1 MSQLKRFIRRLV
13 NVLRGSRADD
23 QLSREL
29 DAHLRLIQ
37 DDFERRGLSPDEA
50 RRAARR
56 AFGGVEQAKEQQRDA
71 RSFVWL
77 EDARRDLAYAVRTLV
92 RSPGFTVTAVGSLAL
107 GIGANAAIYSLVDA
121 VLLRRVP
128 VAAPAQL
135 VEISRLNGVPLSYSL
150 FDTIRARNAVF
161 SGVFCMGSGRYSA
174 GARLGAIDAGEVHV
188 SPVSGD
194 YFNVLGVVP
203 VVGRPLNDGDLAA
216 ANTAVISHELWQRAL
231 GGDPSVVGKALRLGS
246 RAHTIVG
253 VAPPGFRGISVGQPM
268 DVWVPL
274 TYRGRGDLK
283 NAMAFTFRAVGRKF
297 PGVSDEKVLANMTVL
312 ARQWGAEWKLEQ
324 PLQMEVMSASGGLTQ
339 LRRRFSRPL
348 VVLMT
353 VVALL
358 LLIATA
364 NVANLLL
371 ARASARQREIGVRLS
386 LGASRSR
393 LIRQL
398 LTESALLAAAGGALG
413 LIAAPAAAASLVRFL
428 SSAVGRFDFTF
439 AIDRQLLVFTTFAAF
454 VAVLLFGLVPAL
466 AATRLDLSSVLKG
479 RANAAGSGPI
489 GARPGKFVV
498 VAQVAISCV
507 LLVVAI
513 LFARSLGSLTSM
525 DAGFRRENIVLFGV
539 NAEGSGLNPAEQVRL
554 YERLR
559 QRFAGLPGVLSAAVS
574 SESLFGGGTWTEPVS
589 TASFHP
595 APGQDREAV
604 LLVVSPDFFRTMDT
618 PVLRG
623 RGFEPRDDERSTG
636 VAIVNEATARYFF
649 GGADPLNR
657 TLRVE
662 ARDFPEPLTVVGVV
676 KDAKYRSLKDPAPRI
691 VYLSYL
697 QAPGAASGNFAVR
710 TVTDSE
716 RMADTLWKQASV
728 ESRALRLGNT
738 TTQARL
744 VDATIAQDR
753 LLAQLSAA
761 FGIAAA
767 CLVCLGLY
775 GLTAYDVSRRTKEI
789 GLRMA
794 LGAQRNEVVQSVVR
808 GAVLLV
814 GIGVVVGLGAA
825 AALAQLLESLL
836 FGVRS
841 TDWPTFAGAAVLLIA
856 IGAAAAYW
864 PARRAARVD
873 PMIALRVE

>member
-1 MSQLKRFIRRLV
+1 MSQLNRFIRRLV

-37 DDFERRGLSPDEA
+37 DDFERRGMSPDEA

-77 EDARRDLAYAVRTLV
+77 EDAKRDLAYAVRTLV
-92 RSPGFTVTAVGSLAL
+92 RSPGFTVTAVVSLAL

-121 VLLRRVP
+121 VLLRSVP
-128 VAAPAQL
+128 VAAPGQL
-135 VEISRLNGVPLSYSL
+135 VEISRLNGVTLSYSL
-150 FDTIRARNAVF
+150 YETIRARNAVF
-161 SGVFCMGSGRYSA
+161 SGVFCMASGRYTA
-174 GARLGAIDAGEVHV
+174 GARLGSIDAGDVHV

-203 VVGRPLNDGDLAA
+203 VVGRSLTDGDLAA
-216 ANTAVISHELWQRAL
+216 ANTAVIGYELWQRAL

-274 TYRGRGDLK
+274 TYRSRSDLK
-283 NAMAFTFRAVGRKF
+283 NAMAFTFRAVGRKR
-297 PGVSDEKVLANMTVL
+297 PGVSDEKVLANMTLL
-312 ARQWGAEWKLEQ
+312 AREWGAEWKLEQ

-454 VAVLLFGLVPAL
+454 VAVLVFGLVPAL

-489 GARPGKFVV
+489 VARPGRFVV
-498 VAQVAISCV
+498 VAQVAMSCV

-513 LFARSLGSLTSM
+513 LFA
-525 DAGFRRENIVLFGV
+525 E
-539 NAEGSGLNPAEQVRL
+539 
-554 YERLR
+554 
-559 QRFAGLPGVLSAAVS
+559 VS
-574 SESLFGGGTWTEPVS
+574 
-589 TASFHP
+589 
-595 APGQDREAV
+595 DR
-604 LLVVSPDFFRTMDT
+604 
-618 PVLRG
+618 
-623 RGFEPRDDERSTG
+623 
-636 VAIVNEATARYFF
+636 
-649 GGADPLNR
+649 
-657 TLRVE
+657 
-662 ARDFPEPLTVVGVV
+662 
-676 KDAKYRSLKDPAPRI
+676 
-691 VYLSYL
+691 
-697 QAPGAASGNFAVR
+697 
-710 TVTDSE
+710 
-716 RMADTLWKQASV
+716 
-728 ESRALRLGNT
+728 
-738 TTQARL
+738 
-744 VDATIAQDR
+744 
-753 LLAQLSAA
+753 
-761 FGIAAA
+761 
-767 CLVCLGLY
+767 
-775 GLTAYDVSRRTKEI
+775 
-789 GLRMA
+789 
-794 LGAQRNEVVQSVVR
+794 
-808 GAVLLV
+808 
-814 GIGVVVGLGAA
+814 
-825 AALAQLLESLL
+825 
-836 FGVRS
+836 
-841 TDWPTFAGAAVLLIA
+841 
-856 IGAAAAYW
+856 
-864 PARRAARVD
+864 
-873 PMIALRVE
+873 

>member
-1 MSQLKRFIRRLV
+1 MSPLKRFIRRLV
-13 NVLRGSRADD
+13 NVLRGSRADEH
-23 QLSREL
+23 LSREL
-29 DAHLRLIQ
+29 EAHLRLLQ
-37 DDFERRGLSPDEA
+37 DDFERRGMSPDDA

-77 EDARRDLAYAVRTLV
+77 EDAKRDLAYAVRTLV

-121 VLLRRVP
+121 VLLRSVP
-128 VAAPAQL
+128 VAAPGQL
-135 VEISRLNGVPLSYSL
+135 VEISGLNGRPLSYSL
-150 FDTIRARNAVF
+150 YDTIRARNAVF
-161 SGVFCMGSGRYSA
+161 SGVFAMSSGHYDA
-174 GARLGAIDAGEVHV
+174 GARLGSIDAGDVHI

-216 ANTAVISHELWQRAL
+216 ANTAVIGYDLWQRAF

-246 RAHTIVG
+246 RALTIVG

-274 TYRGRGDLK
+274 TYGGRSVLK
-283 NAMAFTFRAVGRKF
+283 NAMAFTFRAVGRKR
-297 PGVSDEKVLANMTVL
+297 PGVSDEKALANLTLL

-324 PLQMEVMSASGGLTQ
+324 PLQMEVMSASSGLTQ

-348 VVLMT
+348 LVLMT

-454 VAVLLFGLVPAL
+454 GAVLLFGLVPAL

-479 RANAAGSGPI
+479 RANTAGSGPI
-489 GARPGKFVV
+489 GARPGKVVV

-507 LLVVAI
+507 LLVVAM

-539 NAEGSGLNPAEQVRL
+539 SASGLNAAEHVRL

-595 APGQDREAV
+595 APGQNREAV

-623 RGFEPRDDERSTG
+623 RGFEPRDDERSTP
-636 VAIVNEATARYFF
+636 VAIVNEASARYFF

-662 ARDFPEPLTVVGVV
+662 TKGFPEPLTVVGVV
-676 KDAKYRSLKDPAPRI
+676 KDAKYRSLRDPAPRI

-697 QAPGAASGNFAVR
+697 QAPDAAGGHFAIR
-710 TVTDSE
+710 TATDAE
-716 RMADTLWKQASV
+716 HMADTLWKQASV

-775 GLTAYDVSRRTKEI
+775 GLTAYDVSRRRKEI

-794 LGAQRNEVVQSVVR
+794 LGAQRNEVVHSVVR
-808 GAVLLV
+808 DAVLLV

-825 AALAQLLESLL
+825 AALAQLVESLL

-856 IGAAAAYW
+856 IGAVAAYW

-873 PMIALRVE
+873 PMMALRVE